1 MVMVYLNPPATVL
14 LQIHSLIHEDQL
26 RIQDLPRSD
35 VKLAQHVGNALSV
48 DIIIPFYP
56 IRHCLVY
63 TGSILNELMA
73 YNVSS

>member
-35 VKLAQHVGNALSV
+35 VKLAQHVGNALFV

-56 IRHCLVY
+56 I
-63 TGSILNELMA
+63 
-73 YNVSS
+73 